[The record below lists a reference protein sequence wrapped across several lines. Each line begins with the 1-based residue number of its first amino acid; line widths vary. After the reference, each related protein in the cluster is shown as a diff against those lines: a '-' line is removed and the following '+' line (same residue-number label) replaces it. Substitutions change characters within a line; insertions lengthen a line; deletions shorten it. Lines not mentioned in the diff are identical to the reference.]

1 MFRKILLLAI
11 CLSCA
16 PAAAV
21 HGIAAPGIDSGGLS
35 LGLDVEVLE
44 DPTGQMRLEDVLR
57 PDTAR
62 RFASNDTPTANFGYT
77 SSAYW
82 LRFELQSDPGY
93 SGPLLLE
100 LRFPSIDAVEFY
112 RPVRGAQES
121 LGPALTL
128 AGDTRDWQER
138 EFKHRMHVFRL
149 DAPRSGVETY
159 HLRVASEGVL
169 TVPLFLWRESAFIE
183 TDTQMQFVFGAFY
196 GLIAAMFLYNLL
208 LYFVLRD
215 PLYLLYV
222 LYVGAFGMFLFVFD
236 GYAFQYLWPRSV
248 WWANH
253 SIATALAL
261 ALAFGTL
268 FARAFL
274 GMRRNSPLAATL
286 MLATA
291 GASFALAACGAT
303 GLLIGYRTTL
313 QLLSALAPVTV
324 AITLFVS
331 VQEMLRGYRPARYFL
346 LAWSALLAF
355 VALGALRNFT
365 LVPTN
370 FLTIYGLHIGLVL
383 DVLLLSF
390 ALGARINLM
399 KRDTEL
405 AQAEALANQRAL
417 LEANR
422 RHESEL
428 EQRIVNRT
436 KELNWA
442 NERLHQ
448 EALERDALLA
458 QLRENEERMRFM
470 AQHDPLTGL
479 PNRLSMHERFQ
490 LALELAK
497 RSRKTLAVMMVDLNG
512 FKAVNDTRGH
522 AAGDAVLVAVTA
534 RLRTSVRGSDT
545 VARYGGDEFV
555 VLASDIERRDDAALI
570 AEKIADMIGL
580 SFPLPGGPASISAS
594 IGIAL
599 YPEDGQSTEAL
610 LAAADQAMYKA
621 KSGAAERYVFHAAL

>member
-1 MFRKILLLAI
+1 MLRVMLLLAI
-11 CLSCA
+11 GLLCA
-16 PAAAV
+16 PASAV
-21 HGIAAPGIDSGGLS
+21 HGIVAPGIDSGGIS
-35 LGLDVEVLE
+35 IGRDVEVLE
-44 DPTGQMRLEDVLR
+44 DPAGLMRLEDVLQ
-57 PDTAR
+57 PDAAR
-62 RFASNDTPTANFGYT
+62 RFVRNDTAALNFGYT
-77 SSAYW
+77 ASAYW
-82 LRFELQSDPGY
+82 LRFDLRPDPDHAV
-93 SGPLLLE
+93 PLLLE

-112 RPVRGAQES
+112 RPLHAADGS
-121 LGPALTL
+121 LRHALSL
-128 AGDTRDWQER
+128 AGDLRQWQER
-138 EFKHRMHVFRL
+138 EIKHRAHVFRL
-149 DAPRSGVETY
+149 DAPRAGVDTFY
-159 HLRVASEGVL
+159 MRVASAGVL
-169 TVPLFLWRESAFIE
+169 TVPLFLWQESDFIE
-183 TDTQMQFVFGAFY
+183 TDRHVQLVFGAFY
-196 GLIAAMFLYNLL
+196 GLVAAMFLYNLL
-208 LYFVLRD
+208 LYFFLRD

-253 SIATALAL
+253 SIATTLAL
-261 ALAFGTL
+261 ALAFGSL

-274 GMRRNSPLAATL
+274 NMRHNSPRAAALVLAIALTSL
-286 MLATA
+286 
-291 GASFALAACGAT
+291 ALAACDAT
-303 GLLIGYRTTL
+303 GWLIDYRTAL
-313 QLLSALAPVTV
+313 RLISALAPVAVV
-324 AITLFVS
+324 ATLFVS
-331 VQEMLRGYRPARYFL
+331 VQELLRGYRPARYFM
-346 LAWSALLAF
+346 LAWSVLLVF
-355 VALGALRNFT
+355 VALGALRNFA

-370 FLTIYGLHIGLVL
+370 FLTIYGMHIGLVL

-390 ALGARINLM
+390 ALGSRINLM
-399 KRDTEL
+399 KRHTEL
-405 AQAEALANQRAL
+405 AQAEALANQQAL
-417 LEANR
+417 LETTR

-428 EQRIVNRT
+428 EQRIADRT
-436 KELNWA
+436 RELNLA

-448 EALERDALLA
+448 EALEREALLA

-512 FKAVNDTRGH
+512 FKAVNDARGH

-555 VLASDIERRDDAALI
+555 VLASDVERRDDAVLI

-580 SFPLPGGPASISAS
+580 PIPLPGGPASVSAS

-599 YPEDGQSTEAL
+599 YPEDGQSTAAL
-610 LAAADQAMYKA
+610 LAAADRAMYKA
-621 KSGAAERYVFHAAL
+621 KSGAAECYVFHASL